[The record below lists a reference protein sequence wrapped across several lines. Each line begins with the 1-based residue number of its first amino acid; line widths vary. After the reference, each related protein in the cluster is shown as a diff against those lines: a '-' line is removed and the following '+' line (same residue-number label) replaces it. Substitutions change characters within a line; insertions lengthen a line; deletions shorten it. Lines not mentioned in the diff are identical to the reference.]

1 MGRSIHTGTAG
12 SGGGVGSLNVIA
24 NKITSVVTNDDIE
37 FEANGTGKVEI
48 LNTANSSS
56 TTSGSFVVIGG
67 AGVGGNLWVGGNI
80 EGAGT
85 INGGTF

>member
-12 SGGGVGSLNVIA
+12 SGGGIGSLSVIS
-24 NKITSVVTNDDIE
+24 NKITSVTLNDDIE
-37 FEANGTGKVEI
+37 FEPNGTGKVEM
-48 LNTANSSS
+48 LNNTAANS
-56 TTSGSFVVIGG
+56 TTSGALVVIGG
-67 AGVGGNLWVGGNI
+67 VGIGGNLWVGGNI

>member
-12 SGGGVGSLNVIA
+12 SGGGIGSLNVIA
-24 NKITSVVTNDDIE
+24 NKITSVVENDDIE
-37 FEANGTGKVEI
+37 FEPNGTGKVEMVR
-48 LNTANSSS
+48 NTSATS
-56 TTSGSFVVIGG
+56 TSTGALVVVG
-67 AGVGGNLWVGGNI
+67 GVGIGENLWVGGNI

>member
-12 SGGGVGSLNVIA
+12 SGGGIGSLNVIA
-24 NKITSVVTNDDIE
+24 NKITSTQTNDDIE
-37 FEANGTGKVEI
+37 FEPNGTGKVEL
-48 LNTANSSS
+48 LNSTAASS
-56 TTSGSFVVIGG
+56 TSTGALVVVGG
-67 AGVGGNLWVGGNI
+67 VGIGGNLWVGGNI

>member
-12 SGGGVGSLNVIA
+12 SGGGIGSLNVIS
-24 NKITSVVTNDDIE
+24 NKITSVTPDHDIE
-37 FEANGTGKVEI
+37 FEPNGTGKVEM
-48 LNTANSSS
+48 LNNTTASS
-56 TTSGSFVVIGG
+56 TSTGALVVVGG
-67 AGVGGNLWVGGNI
+67 VGIGGNLWVGGNI

>member
-12 SGGGVGSLNVIA
+12 SGGGIGSLNVIA
-24 NKITSVVTNDDIE
+24 NKITSTQTDDDIE
-37 FEANGTGKVEI
+37 FEPNGAGKVEL
-48 LNTANSSS
+48 LNNTTATS
-56 TTSGSFVVIGG
+56 TTSGALVVVG
-67 AGVGGNLWVGGNI
+67 GVGIGENLWVGGNI

>member
-24 NKITSVVTNDDIE
+24 NKITSVVTDDDIE
-37 FEANGTGKVEI
+37 FEPNGAGKVR
-48 LNTANSSS
+48 LLKNTTATS
-56 TTSGSFVVIGG
+56 TTSGALVVAG
-67 AGVGGNLWVGGNI
+67 GVGIGENLWVGGNI

>member
-12 SGGGVGSLNVIA
+12 GQSQFGSLRVVA
-24 NKITSVVTNDDIE
+24 NKIVSVVDNDDIE
-37 FEANGTGKVEI
+37 FEPNGLGKVE
-48 LNTANSSS
+48 LLKNTNSSS
-56 TTSGSFVVIGG
+56 TGTGALVVVGG

>member
-12 SGGGVGSLNVIA
+12 SGGGIGSLNVVA
-24 NKITSVVTNDDIE
+24 NKITSVVPDEDIE
-37 FEANGTGKVEI
+37 FEPNGTGKVEM
-48 LNTANSSS
+48 LNNTTANS
-56 TTSGSFVVIGG
+56 TTSGALVVIGG
-67 AGVGGNLWVGGNI
+67 VGIGGNLWVGGNI